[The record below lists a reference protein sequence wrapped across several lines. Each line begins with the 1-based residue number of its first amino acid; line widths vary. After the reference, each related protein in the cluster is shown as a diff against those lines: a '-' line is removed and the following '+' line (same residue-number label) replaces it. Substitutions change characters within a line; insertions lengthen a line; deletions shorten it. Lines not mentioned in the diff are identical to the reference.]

1 MFCPHCGNEV
11 KDGAVFCTKCGGRL
25 QFDTE
30 APAGEGAASS
40 EPSAQDQQSAQGQ
53 PVQPQQPAQPQAQS
67 QQTWQAPVQQYQQSQ
82 QTWQQNAGAGQENG
96 TAYTYRPN
104 PGYNPGNPNGYPG
117 GQNTVKSSKS
127 KLVAGLLG
135 IFLGGFGAH
144 NFYLGKTSRAIA
156 QIVVTVVTC
165 GAGSIWGLIEGILC
179 LCGNYTDADGLPL
192 SD

>member
-25 QFDTE
+25 NLDTE
-30 APAGEGAASS
+30 TPAGEGAAPS

-53 PVQPQQPAQPQAQS
+53 SQQPVQSQAQS
-67 QQTWQAPVQQYQQSQ
+67 QQAWQAPVQQYQQ
-82 QTWQQNAGAGQENG
+82 TWQQAGQGNG
-96 TAYTYRPN
+96 TAYTYQPN

-117 GQNTVKSSKS
+117 GPNPVKSSKS

-156 QIVVTVVTC
+156 QIVVTLVTC

>member
-30 APAGEGAASS
+30 APVGEGAAPS
-40 EPSAQDQQSAQGQ
+40 EPSAQDQQVAQGQ
-53 PVQPQQPAQPQAQS
+53 PVQPQQPAQSQA
-67 QQTWQAPVQQYQQSQ
+67 QSQ

-104 PGYNPGNPNGYPG
+104 PGYNPGNPNGYSG
-117 GQNTVKSSKS
+117 GPNPVKSSKS

-156 QIVVTVVTC
+156 QIVVTLVTC
-165 GAGSIWGLIEGILC
+165 GAGYIWGLIEGILC